1 MPIRVLHVVSSL
13 DAGGIETM
21 LMNIYRNIDRNKVQF
36 DFLVHREY
44 ESFYEREVLAL
55 GGRIHRVPAIKLHG
69 LPKYIRA
76 LKKFYKKNT
85 EYKVVHSHIS
95 VMSYLVLK
103 VAQSE
108 GVRERYAHSHEYHE
122 SLKDHKIFRR
132 PIIIFCK
139 SFINRHVTH
148 RFACSADA
156 GRWLFGN
163 RDDVKVLPN
172 AIDAGRYRPGGVCL
186 DRTFDDLTLS
196 DRFLVGH
203 IGNFSKAKNYP
214 FILEVFSRLLE
225 KKPDSMLVLVGKNES
240 NPWVEERIKELGIQD
255 SVVLTGVRSDI
266 PDLLKAMDAFL
277 FPSLHEGL
285 PVTLVEAQ
293 ASGIKCL
300 VSDAVTEEVKI
311 TDNLEFMSLE
321 KPADVWAGKLLEYA
335 DGYERQDTYQQI
347 VDAGYDIQ
355 SNVRWLE
362 NFYLEAA
369 ERARQSA

>member
-1 MPIRVLHVVSSL
+1 MPVRILHVVTSM

-21 LMNIYRNIDRNKVQF
+21 LMNIFRNIDRERIVF
-36 DFLVHREY
+36 DFAVHRESEGHY
-44 ESFYEREVLAL
+44 DGEILSL
-55 GGRIHRVPAIKLHG
+55 GGKIHVFPRLKPHKAIS
-69 LPKYIRA
+69 YINF
-76 LKKFYKKNT
+76 LNEFLGENSQYT
-85 EYKVVHSHIS
+85 IVHSHINQYS
-95 VMSYLVLK
+95 FLPLFAASRK
-103 VAQSE
+103 P
-108 GVRERYAHSHEYHE
+108 GVFKIAHGHQYHE
-122 SLKDHKIFRR
+122 GWSSISKHRLPFVLL
-132 PIIIFCK
+132 CK
-139 SFINRHVTH
+139 AGINKVTDS
-148 RFACSADA
+148 RFACSRDA
-156 GRWLFGN
+156 GAWLFGK
-163 RDDVKVLPN
+163 DKDFHVLSN
-172 AIDAGRYRPGGVCL
+172 AIDASRYSFRKEL
-186 DRTFDDLTLS
+186 DGDIKAELGLDEKFII
-196 DRFLVGH
+196 GH

-255 SVVLTGVRSDI
+255 SVIVTGVRSDI

-321 KPADVWAGKLLEYA
+321 KPADAWADKLLEHA